1 MIVKNNYAGET
12 GEKTE
17 EWSDCYFSGQVCAIA
32 CDTGEYILGSFKGF
46 RNIAKGTSDPRVQL
60 IIPKLLLDH
69 QHLQ

>member
-46 RNIAKGTSDPRVQL
+46 RNIATEVGVAVVATIKVVSPALSGF
-60 IIPKLLLDH
+60 
-69 QHLQ
+69 